1 MKKVLITLDYDAT
14 SEIVAERGVNMAKA
28 MNAEIILLHVI
39 SNPVFY
45 YSQYSGMYQ
54 QLELLNDLKIAAQSF
69 LDKTKLDLG
78 YEAIQKLIAEGDT
91 AGKILESAKDTKAD
105 IIVMGTHSRR
115 WLESILMGSVAE
127 KVLKDSTIPLFIVPT
142 KKIEVESIGKK

>member
-1 MKKVLITLDYDAT
+1 MKKILITLDYDST
-14 SEIVAERGVNMAKA
+14 SQKVAETGVNLAKA

-54 QLELLNDLKIAAQSF
+54 QLELLDDLKKAAQSF
-69 LDKTKLDLG
+69 LNKTKLNLRN
-78 YEAIQKLIAEGDT
+78 EAIQTLIAEGNT
-91 AGKILESAKDTKAD
+91 ADKILESAKNTKAD
-105 IIVMGTHSRR
+105 IIVIGTHSRK
-115 WLESILMGSVAE
+115 WLENILMGSVAE

-142 KKIEVESIGKK
+142 RKTEVETIGKK